1 MTNIKVAT
9 AKLRL
14 AMADVLP
21 VIKRTPEIPLVSRAI
36 VVIDDGLLT
45 FTCSDYFI
53 LQRTFVPQSDEGAE
67 TGVRAEFVLDVNG
80 VTALK
85 PVKCATEVEI
95 SVGESSMTVKHSKY
109 GELLLTH
116 ECPIFGMDAAP
127 NYMMFTAILGNVSKY
142 LDQNPGNGEF
152 ARFDV
157 SRIKH
162 IKNVTLLSAGAGEE
176 SGGGSPVKGFYVA
189 GWHGFP
195 MPNTEGVRT
204 EGLIMPISIPG

>member
-1 MTNIKVAT
+1 MTNIKIAA

-14 AMADVLP
+14 AVADVLP
-21 VIKRTPEIPLVSRAI
+21 VIKRTPEILPVSRAI
-36 VVIDDGLLT
+36 VAIDDGLLT
-45 FTCSDYFI
+45 FTCSDRFI
-53 LQRTFVPQSDEGAE
+53 LQRTFVPQSDKGAE
-67 TGVRAEFVLDVNG
+67 TGVRAEFALDVNG

-85 PVKCATEVEI
+85 PVAGATDVEI
-95 SVGESSMTVKHSKY
+95 SVGEASMTVKQYKNGH
-109 GELLLTH
+109 LLPTQ
-116 ECPIFGMDAAP
+116 ECPIFGMADVP
-127 NYMMFTAILGNVSKY
+127 NYAPFVDIVSDINAYLEANPSSGAI
-142 LDQNPGNGEF
+142 

-176 SGGGSPVKGFYVA
+176 SGGKSPVKGFYVA